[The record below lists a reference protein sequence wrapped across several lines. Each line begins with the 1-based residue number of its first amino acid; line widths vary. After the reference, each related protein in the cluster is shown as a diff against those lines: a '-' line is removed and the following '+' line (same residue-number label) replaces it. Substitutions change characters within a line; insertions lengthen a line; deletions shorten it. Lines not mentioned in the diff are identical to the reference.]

1 MLAPEY
7 GGDGKKVGVCAEKKA
22 PVASLPGH
30 WAPNDLLIYSGNAFP
45 AAYQGGAFVAFHGS
59 WNRARSRR
67 AATTSCSSR
76 SPSSHDPTRRIE
88 GRIVGFVI
96 RSSSSYATPATPQEN
111 AGVHVLVTASE
122 REVAS
127 PNKANADR
135 FAANVLPVI
144 EQIKANGRHV
154 IACDRQ
160 SAQRARRCPRLA
172 AASGRQCR

>member
-1 MLAPEY
+1 
-7 GGDGKKVGVCAEKKA
+7 
-22 PVASLPGH
+22 
-30 WAPNDLLIYSGNAFP
+30 
-45 AAYQGGAFVAFHGS
+45 
-59 WNRARSRR
+59 
-67 AATTSCSSR
+67 
-76 SPSSHDPTRRIE
+76 
-88 GRIVGFVI
+88 VGFVI
-96 RSSSSYATPATPQEN
+96 RSSSSYATPTTAQEN

-144 EQIKANGRHV
+144 EQIKASGRHV

-172 AASGRQCR
+172 AASGGQCR

>member
-1 MLAPEY
+1 MPPRCRS
-7 GGDGKKVGVCAEKKA
+7 VCC
-22 PVASLPGH
+22 L
-30 WAPNDLLIYSGNAFP
+30 
-45 AAYQGGAFVAFHGS
+45 
-59 WNRARSRR
+59 
-67 AATTSCSSR
+67 
-76 SPSSHDPTRRIE
+76 HDPQQQ
-88 GRIVGFVI
+88 FVCDADDTA
-96 RSSSSYATPATPQEN
+96 RN

-144 EQIKANGRHV
+144 EQIKASGRHV

-172 AASGRQCR
+172 AASGGQCR

>member
-1 MLAPEY
+1 MDRRSLRMSLT
-7 GGDGKKVGVCAEKKA
+7 DG
-22 PVASLPGH
+22 
-30 WAPNDLLIYSGNAFP
+30 
-45 AAYQGGAFVAFHGS
+45 
-59 WNRARSRR
+59 
-67 AATTSCSSR
+67 
-76 SPSSHDPTRRIE
+76 SHDPTRRIE

-144 EQIKANGRHV
+144 EQIKASGRHV

-160 SAQRARRCPRLA
+160 SARRARRCPRLA